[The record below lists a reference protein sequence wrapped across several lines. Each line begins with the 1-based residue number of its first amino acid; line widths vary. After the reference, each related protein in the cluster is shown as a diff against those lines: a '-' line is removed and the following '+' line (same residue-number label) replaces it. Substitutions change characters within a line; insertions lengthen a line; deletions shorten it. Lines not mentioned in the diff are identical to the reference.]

1 MLRKISLTNIFIR
14 VSVCVCT
21 DSGRGGTFD
30 FLSVYYPEEEAY
42 DNRGKRREEIRGA
55 TTEIPTEI
63 PEHGNRARSDVSREK
78 SRPVASPPL
87 QRGNDEKVLSIARPP
102 SPARNP

>member
-14 VSVCVCT
+14 VCLCVCT
-21 DSGRGGTFD
+21 DSGKGGTFD

-55 TTEIPTEI
+55 TNETASTEIPTEI
-63 PEHGNRARSDVSREK
+63 PEHGNRASAIRRIPRE
-78 SRPVASPPL
+78 
-87 QRGNDEKVLSIARPP
+87 E
-102 SPARNP
+102 